1 MTNGHGIS
9 WSFEVERNVQCSF
22 PESET
27 GHSKALS
34 LDGRFDPDNILEKKK
49 NLIDTQDLSATTD
62 RVAVRF
68 VTRIS
73 LQKSYAL
80 LSPPNP
86 IPNFGENG

>member
-1 MTNGHGIS
+1 MNSSNNPKVQAKTPGDILAFTLIVQRPFINIHDSQMATNGMTNGHGIS

-49 NLIDTQDLSATTD
+49 I
-62 RVAVRF
+62 
-68 VTRIS
+68 
-73 LQKSYAL
+73 
-80 LSPPNP
+80 
-86 IPNFGENG
+86 